1 MEMNYYLLTTQ
12 FKIIFKIFYL
22 LIYFISTSLL
32 ANNLDNKINNV
43 LSGYNFAE
51 PSTRNMQDDDFL
63 NPGILWVENGE
74 KLWNKIE
81 GPNKQS
87 CNSCHGRSSN
97 MKGISLKYPMV
108 IKKNKKLINLEQRIN
123 ICRKKMQV
131 EKFDEESKEILSLS
145 TLIGYKSRNMK
156 LNYKVTENNK
166 KWYSLGKE
174 LYFKKIGLMGLSCNQ
189 CHDERVGL
197 NLRAEKVSQGQIN
210 GFPSYLLRWSK
221 VVSVHKRIQFCN
233 EQARAVPYE
242 INSKENNALQLYLS
256 VRGNGL
262 NIETPAVRK

>member
-12 FKIIFKIFYL
+12 FKIFYL

-32 ANNLDNKINNV
+32 ANNLDSKINNV

-51 PSTRNMQDDDFL
+51 PSTRNIQDDDFL

-108 IKKNKKLINLEQRIN
+108 IKKKKKLINLEQRIN

-166 KWYSLGKE
+166 KWYILGKNYI
-174 LYFKKIGLMGLSCNQ
+174 LKK
-189 CHDERVGL
+189 
-197 NLRAEKVSQGQIN
+197 
-210 GFPSYLLRWSK
+210 
-221 VVSVHKRIQFCN
+221 
-233 EQARAVPYE
+233 
-242 INSKENNALQLYLS
+242 
-256 VRGNGL
+256 
-262 NIETPAVRK
+262 